1 MIAIVTVAVFPVDS
15 ARSERSPDAHSSSA
29 LSASIFQSFEFD
41 GRGLA
46 TVSQWNRVLGQ
57 VSRQSEALARCA
69 VDETQCTSRGMRHW
83 LQILASAADL
93 GRKEQLQA
101 INRFFN
107 RWPYKSDREIY
118 RVSEYW
124 ATPSEF
130 MARSG
135 DCEDY
140 AIAKFFALRELGF
153 SNDQMRIAIVY
164 DRLRRSGHA
173 VLVVYLDD
181 DILILNN
188 QTDFIA
194 PPSRYEN
201 FVPRYLVN
209 ETTLWM
215 AAPNTLDALV
225 SRIAPAR
232 LATGSRG

>member
-1 MIAIVTVAVFPVDS
+1 MIAIATVAVFPADS
-15 ARSERSPDAHSSSA
+15 ARSEKSPDAHSSSA

-57 VSRQSEALARCA
+57 MSKQSEALARCA
-69 VDETQCTSRGMRHW
+69 ADKNQCASREMRYW
-83 LQILASAADL
+83 LQILTAAADL

-107 RWPYKSDREIY
+107 RWPYKTDREIY

-153 SNDQMRIAIVY
+153 GNDQMRIAIIY
-164 DRLRRSGHA
+164 DRLRRRGHA
-173 VLVVYLDD
+173 VLAVNLDD

-188 QTDFIA
+188 QTDIIA

-201 FVPRYLVN
+201 FIPRYLVN
-209 ETTLWM
+209 ETTLWT

-225 SRIAPAR
+225 SRIASAR
-232 LATGSRG
+232 PATGSPG